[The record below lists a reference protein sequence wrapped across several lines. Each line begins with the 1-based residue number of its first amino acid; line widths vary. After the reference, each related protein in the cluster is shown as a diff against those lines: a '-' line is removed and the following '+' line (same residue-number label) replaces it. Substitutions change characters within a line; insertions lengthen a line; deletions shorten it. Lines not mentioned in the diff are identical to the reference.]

1 MKALTISGFDLEQID
16 EDVEDNFSILVVL
29 FYNNHLILNAEK
41 YHLSGYQYKA
51 IIQSNLCISGRCF
64 TIGRQ
69 ICEACNNV
77 H

>member
-1 MKALTISGFDLEQID
+1 MIYFIFSKTLIHVTLLVKALTISGFDLEQID

-51 IIQSNLCISGRCF
+51 IIQSADASL
-64 TIGRQ
+64 
-69 ICEACNNV
+69 
-77 H
+77 